1 MKNITLRQRILASF
15 GLIIVVLMV
24 TVVFAFVR
32 LENIEKDSA
41 RVSNDAL
48 PGLYISTQMRQ
59 SLVDSFIATQNMII
73 AMENKESPLEYRQ
86 NMDNSLEL
94 LNNHINLYQKQ
105 LHRETDKQ
113 LFATFQQNFG
123 NYKQTLDALLKVSK
137 DEQRLI
143 EARQMLHQV
152 YQTWFA
158 TRTNINELV
167 ESNRIEAEQASKSI
181 TQAVGHAKNGLIG
194 AVVISILLALF
205 LGVVLMRAIIEPV
218 QKIVLALNSLREG
231 NLTTRLVLTRQDEFS
246 QIADGFNSTSEALT
260 DLVSQAQR
268 SAVQVTTSVTEIAA
282 TAQEQQSTATE
293 TAATTSEIGATSRE
307 IAATSRDLVRTMG
320 EVSDAA
326 DQAANLADA
335 GQSGLTRMEETME
348 HVIRAAE
355 VVNNKLAILNEK
367 ATNINQVVIT
377 IVKVADQTNLLS
389 LNAAIEAEKAGEYG
403 RGFAVVAT
411 EVRRLADQT
420 AIATYDIEQMVRE
433 IQSAVSAGVMGMDKF
448 SEDVRSGI
456 AEVQQISEQLSQI
469 IQQVQ
474 ALAPRVQMVNE
485 GMHAQATG
493 AEQINLALSQLSEA
507 SSQTV
512 ESLRQT
518 SLSIDELNLIANGL
532 RNGVTRF
539 KV

>member
-15 GLIIVVLMV
+15 GLIIVVLMM
-24 TVVFAFVR
+24 TVVFTFMR

-41 RVSNDAL
+41 RVSDDAL

-86 NMDNSLEL
+86 NIDHSLQL
-94 LNNHINLYQKQ
+94 LNDHINLYQKQ
-105 LHRETDKQ
+105 LYREADKQ
-113 LFATFQQNFG
+113 QFIVFQQSLLE
-123 NYKQTLDALLKVSK
+123 YKQSLQALLNVSK

-143 EARQMLHQV
+143 EARQMLHQIHEA
-152 YQTWFA
+152 WFA
-158 TRTNINELV
+158 TRTNINKLV
-167 ESNRIEAEQASKSI
+167 ENNRIEAEQASKSI
-181 TQAVGHAKNGLIG
+181 TQAVGYAKNGLIG
-194 AVVISILLALF
+194 EIIISMVLAFF
-205 LGVVLMRAIIEPV
+205 LGVALMRAIIEPV

-268 SAVQVTTSVTEIAA
+268 SAVQVTTSVTEISA

-367 ATNINQVVIT
+367 AANINQVVIT

-493 AEQINLALSQLSEA
+493 AEQINLALSLLSEA

-512 ESLRQT
+512 ESLGQT

-532 RNGVTRF
+532 RNSVTRF

>member
-1 MKNITLRQRILASF
+1 MKNLTLRQRIMASF
-15 GLIIVVLMV
+15 AVIIVILLVAL
-24 TVVFAFVR
+24 VFIYQRMEGIGRDLRHVD
-32 LENIEKDSA
+32 E
-41 RVSNDAL
+41 DAL
-48 PGLYISTQMRQ
+48 PGLYYSSLMRQ
-59 SLVDSFIATQNMII
+59 GLVDSFVASQDMFTGVANEAQVVQLREKISTSL
-73 AMENKESPLEYRQ
+73 KELEVNVKHY
-86 NMDNSLEL
+86 E
-94 LNNHINLYQKQ
+94 
-105 LHRETDKQ
+105 ETSTSTSGDLAEFKRVYS
-113 LFATFQQNFG
+113 A
-123 NYKQTLDALLKVSK
+123 YKQDLNDMQAAYAARQS
-137 DEQRLI
+137 D
-143 EARQMLHQV
+143 EARQILG
-152 YQTWFA
+152 TRL
-158 TRTNINELV
+158 RTNWQACREAIFRMIEDNRKDADQSVKNIE
-167 ESNRIEAEQASKSI
+167 ESALK
-181 TQAVGHAKNGLIG
+181 TQIGMLATVVMAIIGSAVLGLMLLRAIMIPMQQIVAALG
-194 AVVISILLALF
+194 RLRDGDLTTQLAL
-205 LGVVLMRAIIEPV
+205 GR
-218 QKIVLALNSLREG
+218 N
-231 NLTTRLVLTRQDEFS
+231 DEFNM
-246 QIADGFNSTSEALT
+246 IETGFNSTGESLKA
-260 DLVSQAQR
+260 LVSQAQH

-326 DQAANLADA
+326 DQASALAGA
-335 GQSGLTRMEETME
+335 GQVGLTRMEETME

-355 VVNNKLAILNEK
+355 VVNAKLAILNEK
-367 ATNINQVVIT
+367 AGNINQVVIT

-456 AEVQQISEQLSQI
+456 AEVQQIGEQLTQI
-469 IQQVQ
+469 IHQVQ

-493 AEQINLALSQLSEA
+493 AEQINLALTQLSEA
-507 SSQTV
+507 TGQTV

-518 SLSIDELNLIANGL
+518 SLSIEELNLIANGL